1 MKKTF
6 SFYKLKLATV
16 FTVLIMTA
24 GSCDKFLDVNI
35 DPNLT
40 VDNPPNLILP
50 SAGSMLGFVMGS
62 DLNRYSLLW
71 SQQIAAQ
78 AGRQTETYDTYTLQP
93 TEVNNVFRTNIYGGI
108 LMDLERILAKPTA
121 TTHPHYYGIAKIMKA
136 FTYIIASDC
145 WGDVPFTE
153 ALQGDKSVFQP
164 KTDPSQ
170 AVYTSALRLLDEGIA
185 EMRKTA
191 PPTIATVGNDDYFYG
206 GSANAIRWVR
216 FANSVKLRIYLHWST
231 LSNADRAAMTS
242 FINGTPATDFMQSTA
257 DDFNIAFETTA
268 RRQNPIHQF
277 ILDRQDDIT
286 TSSTLVD
293 MMNTKVDPRRT
304 TYFTP
309 MPFSMALLAAPPT
322 GNTGY
327 VGLRNGTGGGLIN
340 NNYSRIHTY
349 TRGAVTGG
357 NVPGPSLGVTGI
369 TYAGNAPVRIL
380 SFAEYSFIR
389 AEFALRFNIGGDA
402 ATAQTFYQAGV
413 RASMANAGISA
424 TATDAYIA
432 AQGTLTGS
440 VEDQLKKLIEEKFV
454 ANFMVAVEPWNDWRR
469 TGYPLLNLLP
479 TTVNAGNNRRVP
491 RVLPYPQQEVDANP
505 NMKQRTSLSETPVFW
520 DVRTTGQQ

>member
-24 GSCDKFLDVNI
+24 GSCDKFLDVNV

-40 VDNPPNLILP
+40 VDNPPNLMLP
-50 SAGSMLGFVMGS
+50 SVGSMLGFVMGS

-71 SQQIAAQ
+71 AQQIAAQ
-78 AGRQTETYDTYTLQP
+78 AGRQTETYDTYTIQP
-93 TEVNNVFRTNIYGGI
+93 TEVNGVFRTNIYGGM
-108 LMDLERILAKPTA
+108 LMDLERILGKPT
-121 TTHPHYYGIAKIMKA
+121 TSTHPHYFGIAKILKA
-136 FTYIIASDC
+136 FTYIIAADC

-153 ALQGDKSVFQP
+153 ALQGDNAVYQP
-164 KTDPSQ
+164 KADPSQ
-170 AVYTSALRLLDEGIA
+170 TVYTGALRLLDEGIA
-185 EMRKTA
+185 EMKKTSA
-191 PPTIATVGNDDYFYG
+191 LSAVGNDDYFYG

-216 FANSVKLRIYLHWST
+216 FANSVKLRVYLHWST
-231 LSNADRAAMTS
+231 LPNFDRAALTS
-242 FINGTPATDFMQSTA
+242 FINNTAATDFMQSTA
-257 DDFNIAFETTA
+257 DDFSIVFEAVA

-286 TSSTLVD
+286 TSSTLVN

-304 TYFTP
+304 VYFTP

-327 VGLRNGTGGGLIN
+327 VGLRNGTGAGLIN

-349 TRGAVTGG
+349 VRGAVTGG
-357 NVPGPSLGVTGI
+357 STPGPSLGVAAI
-369 TYAGNAPVRIL
+369 TYAGNAPIRIL
-380 SFAEYSFIR
+380 PFAEYNFIR
-389 AEFALRFNIGGDA
+389 AELALRFNIGGDA
-402 ATAQTFYQAGV
+402 AAAQTFYQAGI

-424 TATDAYIA
+424 AAADAYLA
-432 AQGTLTGS
+432 ANGTLSGAA
-440 VEDQLKKLIEEKFV
+440 DAQLLKIIEEKFV

-469 TGYPLLNLLP
+469 TGFPLLNLIP
-479 TTVNAGNNRRVP
+479 STVNTGNNGRVP
-491 RVLPYPQQEVDANP
+491 RALPYPQQEVDANP
-505 NMKQRTSLSETPVFW
+505 NLKQRASLSENPVFW